1 MEQIFLVK
9 NGNLERI
16 NEFLKKGWHVKSI
29 HAVSES
35 VSAYGYAGGTTYAEE
50 KGSYVGDIFAYI
62 VLEG

>member
-1 MEQIFLVK
+1 MEQIFFVK

-16 NEFLKKGWHVKSI
+16 NEFLKQGWHVKSI

-35 VSAYGYAGGTTYAEE
+35 VSAYGYSSDFVAEA

-62 VLEG
+62 VLER